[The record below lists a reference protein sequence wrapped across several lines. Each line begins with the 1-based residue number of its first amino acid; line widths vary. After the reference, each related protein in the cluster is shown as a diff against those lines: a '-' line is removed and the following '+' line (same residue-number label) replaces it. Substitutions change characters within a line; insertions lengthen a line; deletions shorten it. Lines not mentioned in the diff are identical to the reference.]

1 MKVKLSPEEKA
12 FYDAFQKGWVDGSQS
27 TLRALRVV
35 IDSMKSHSQTQT
47 ANIMDAVLEEVY
59 TKTVERL
66 RQGEK

>member
-27 TLRALRVV
+27 TLSALRVV
-35 IDSMKSHSQTQT
+35 TDSMKSDSRTPT
-47 ANIMDAVLEEVY
+47 ANIMNSILEEVY

-66 RQGEK
+66 RQEEE